1 MNHFFKAIA
10 AVALTAIVN
19 TAHAGII
26 NFISLTEAPG
36 AYGEG
41 AWSSLNLSTGGA
53 NVSITG
59 HATDDNDSAQFAYL
73 DWGTA
78 GLGSCKDV
86 VSPSAVDVIH
96 SGSSANNCSPSSDDN
111 VTTNE
116 FLRFVFDTDV
126 VIKNIWFNNNH
137 DGGFDAGDKVNI
149 DGTLFNVS
157 TGYAGGANGIG
168 SFTVKA
174 GYAFDIKHFN
184 EQFYI
189 SAIEFASVPE
199 SNALLLLCMGLLM
212 VFGARKSR
220 R

>member
-1 MNHFFKAIA
+1 MNHFIKGLA
-10 AVALTAIVN
+10 AVVLTALVN
-19 TAHAGII
+19 TANAGII
-26 NFISLTEAPG
+26 NFISLTETPG

-53 NVSITG
+53 NVAITG
-59 HATDDNDSAQFAYL
+59 HATDDNDSSQFAYL

-86 VSPSAVDVIH
+86 VSPSAVNVTH
-96 SGSSANNCSPSSDDN
+96 PGSGTNNCSPSSDDN

-116 FLRFVFDTDV
+116 FLRFIFDTNV
-126 VIKNIWFNNNH
+126 VITKIWFNNNH
-137 DGGFDAGDKVNI
+137 DGGFDAGDKVRI
-149 DGTLFNVS
+149 DGNLFSVS

-168 SFTVKA
+168 SFNVTA
-174 GYAFDIKHFN
+174 GYAFDIKNYN

-189 SAIEFASVPE
+189 SAIEFSAVPE
-199 SNALLLLCMGLLM
+199 SSALLLLCMGLLM
-212 VFGARKSR
+212 VVGARKAR

>member
-1 MNHFFKAIA
+1 MNHFIKG
-10 AVALTAIVN
+10 LTAVVLTALVN
-19 TAHAGII
+19 TANAGII

-53 NVSITG
+53 NVAITG
-59 HATDDNDSAQFAYL
+59 HATDDNDSSQFAYL

-86 VSPSAVDVIH
+86 VNPSAVNVTH
-96 SGSSANNCSPSSDDN
+96 PGSGTNNCSPSSDDN

-116 FLRFVFDTDV
+116 FLRFIFDTNV
-126 VIKNIWFNNNH
+126 VITKIWFNNNH
-137 DGGFDAGDKVNI
+137 DGGFDAGDKVRI
-149 DGTLFNVS
+149 DGNLFSVS

-168 SFTVKA
+168 PFSVTA
-174 GYAFDIKHFN
+174 GYAFDIKNYN

-189 SAIEFASVPE
+189 SAIEFSAVPE
-199 SNALLLLCMGLLM
+199 SSALLLLCMGLLM
-212 VFGARKSR
+212 VIGARKAR